1 MSPAGVVANT
11 TNVERTTNMEKT
23 LFARLL
29 LVLVISA
36 SGSGYHGSDICDR
49 SPAQCSR
56 LNRAQQKLCGVHI
69 PFELQA
75 DYHVWGL
82 EWNKDVIRF
91 YLDGVLYREAENTHW
106 HQPLAINLNCE
117 SNKWLN
123 ALPDD
128 SRLDGR
134 YRVKYFRAWQ
144 QER

>member
-1 MSPAGVVANT
+1 MPNKNYAG
-11 TNVERTTNMEKT
+11 
-23 LFARLL
+23 
-29 LVLVISA
+29 
-36 SGSGYHGSDICDR
+36 Y
-49 SPAQCSR
+49 
-56 LNRAQQKLCGVHI
+56 I

-128 SRLDGR
+128 SRLTGNTALNTSVPGNRRDSVCCMLPAEEISR
-134 YRVKYFRAWQ
+134 
-144 QER
+144 